1 MNHTYQEAKELCQVI
16 RDRRLKELQ
25 LADTT
30 SEEAVRLM
38 AVVEFLLY
46 LKLDMR
52 LYVVSTFTHIE
63 DIWSVIRNDEVILDF
78 VLGLTAELRAA
89 FEGVMDEHPIN
100 DWQRVIQSIAH
111 AYGRVGQVEKSAM
124 DPDTFDR
131 LPISSDLKEGLGHNA
146 WLVTLFLLEGIELP
160 METDDVLKNRSRGR

>member
-1 MNHTYQEAKELCQVI
+1 MNPNYREAKELCQAA

-25 LADTT
+25 LADTVG
-30 SEEAVRLM
+30 EEAVRLM
-38 AVVEFLLY
+38 SVVEFLIY

-78 VLGLTAELRAA
+78 VLGLTAELRALY
-89 FEGVMDEHPIN
+89 ESVEEHPNN
-100 DWQRVIQSIAH
+100 DWKRLVDALAD
-111 AYGRVGQVEKSAM
+111 AYGRVGHADKSAM
-124 DPDTFDR
+124 DADTFDR
-131 LPISSDLKEGLGHNA
+131 LPEGSDLKEGLNHNA

-160 METDDVLKNRSRGR
+160 METDDVLKNRSRGK